1 MRVLV
6 TGAFGNIGFSSVQE
20 LLRQGHAVRC
30 FDLRTRRNEQK
41 ALQISR
47 EAGER
52 VTVQWGDIRQ
62 REALAEAV
70 RDQDVVVHLAAILP
84 PDSEEQPQLAYE
96 VNVEGTRNAIEV
108 ARQQPRPPRFLFSSS
123 LDVFGHTQDQP
134 PPRKVTDPV
143 QATDD
148 YSRHKLEGEAM
159 LRQSGLTWAIFRFAD
174 VPPLGPRPIHPI
186 MFRIPLDTRLEML
199 HTFDAGLAVAN
210 AVSSEEVWGK
220 IWLIGGGPSCQV
232 RYRDYLNRML
242 EVMGIG
248 SLPEEAF
255 GHEPYC
261 TDWLDTSESQR
272 VLRYQRHS
280 FDEII
285 QDVAK
290 YAAPPAPVRALMPV
304 LRPLVRRQMLK
315 LSPYW
320 QQAQARSA

>member
-6 TGAFGNIGFSSVQE
+6 TGAFGNIGFSTVQE
-20 LLRQGHAVRC
+20 LLRQGHTVRC
-30 FDLRTRRNEQK
+30 LDLRTKPNEQK
-41 ALQISR
+41 ASQISR

-62 REALAEAV
+62 REVLAEAV
-70 RDQDVVVHLAAILP
+70 RDQEVVVHLAAILP
-84 PDSEEQPQLAYE
+84 PDIYEKLELAYE

-108 ARQQPRPPRFLFSSS
+108 ARQQPRPPRFLFGSS
-123 LDVFGHTQDQP
+123 LDVFGYTQDQP

-148 YSRHKLEGEAM
+148 YTRHKLEGEAM
-159 LRQSGLTWAIFRFAD
+159 LKQSGLTWTIFRFAD

-186 MFRIPLDTRLEML
+186 MFRIPLETRLEML

-210 AVSSEEVWGK
+210 AVSSDEVWGK

-280 FDEII
+280 FEEII

-290 YAAPPAPVRALMPV
+290 YAAPPAPVRALMPL
-304 LRPLVRRQMLK
+304 LRPVVRRQMLK

-320 QQAQARSA
+320 QKAQARSA